1 MLLNRHGD
9 ALLRVKSILNVADAA
24 TPVAVQP
31 AGYLMLPLSFFTGDR
46 WFESLWGASVDPLP
60 SLGSQ
65 RFSYF

>member
-31 AGYLMLPLSFFTGDR
+31 AGYLMPASFFFYGGPMVR
-46 WFESLWGASVDPLP
+46 IRLP
-60 SLGSQ
+60 PAVSQ
-65 RFSYF
+65 VRT